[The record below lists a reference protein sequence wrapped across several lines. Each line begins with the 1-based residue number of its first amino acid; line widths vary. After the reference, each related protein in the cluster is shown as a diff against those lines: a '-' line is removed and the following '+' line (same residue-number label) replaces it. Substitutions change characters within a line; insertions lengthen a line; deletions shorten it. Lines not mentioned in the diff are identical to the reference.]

1 MGSSVRLL
9 CAAALAALQLI
20 SVSAQAVTP
29 LILLDSTEGALET
42 SISSAITDMVSTNEG
57 LSVSPQFVLVDSQ
70 LQDQQR
76 KDFVCGQASSALS
89 AVVDLTWDPVEG
101 VAEAAQLSD
110 VPWMKLDV
118 TNRPYIQAADDYLK
132 YANATDAALIFQ
144 DQTGMNQSIL
154 YLLGNTM
161 LRVVVME
168 GLETNIV
175 EDLKKIRP
183 TPTYYVIF
191 ADTERANQLMAEATS
206 SGLMTKDSWWTVV
219 LTDGRAAGF
228 NQEALTRAI
237 TNIQPAAEACCSLAG
252 LAADCSACPADFQLP
267 SMTAKQGMMAILQA
281 FVQMTKDGRPTAVKQ
296 LNCALT
302 TAVSDTFRKDYYA
315 RLQPAA
321 AVRKSIR
328 WEPAQHSLLP
338 DVAMNLWQMN
348 ATKQSNLGTWSLPG
362 RFAVNP
368 DHVFTKI
375 KRHFKIGVIVANP
388 WTYQKLDSKGRPV
401 LDDAGQPV
409 YDGYCIE
416 LLDTLAEKMEFNYDL
431 VFPEDDAYGAKDVTT
446 NEWNGVVG
454 DLVAKKTD
462 IVIAALTMTSER
474 EEVIDFV
481 APYFDQSGISIVVR
495 KQEPVYSIFRF
506 MTVLK
511 KEVWFSIVGALVV
524 TGLMIWVLD
533 KFSPYSAQNNPDNYP
548 YPCRTFTLKESFWFA
563 LTSFTPQGG
572 GEAPKAL
579 SGRTLVAAYWLFV
592 VLMLATFTANL
603 AAFLTVERMQT
614 TVKSLEELARQSR
627 IQYTVVSNSSILEYF
642 RNMAT
647 AEEELFRVWKEM
659 TLNSTTDQAK
669 YRVWD
674 YPIKEQYTHILNV
687 IQKTGMVTKD
697 SEGFQKVLENKKG
710 EYAFIHDASI
720 VRYEVYRNC
729 NLTQVGEPFAEQ
741 PYAIAVQQGSHLQ
754 DEISKNIL
762 ELQKDRYFEGLT
774 AKYWNASLRG
784 ECPSRGDSEGIT
796 LHSLGGVFIA
806 TLAGLVLA
814 LITLAGEV
822 IYHKNKSQTKVTTME
837 QKKIGVSVINVN
849 PHKE

>member
-1 MGSSVRLL
+1 MRSYKLMIVVLTASQAYLS
-9 CAAALAALQLI
+9 AAQT
-20 SVSAQAVTP
+20 VKP
-29 LILLDSTEGALET
+29 LILLDGHDSALT
-42 SISSAITDMVSTNEG
+42 SSINDAIQEMTSSNPG
-57 LSVSPQFVLVDSQ
+57 LSVTPQFVLVDNK
-70 LQDQQR
+70 LTDKER
-76 KDFVCGQASSALS
+76 KDYVCGQTSSSYS
-89 AVVDLTWDPVEG
+89 AVVDLTWDG
-101 VAEAAQLSD
+101 VSGVGEQARLSD
-110 VPWMKLDV
+110 LPWLQLDV
-118 TNRPYIQAADDYLK
+118 TNRPFIQAADSYLE

-144 DQTGMNQSIL
+144 DQKGMNQSIL
-154 YLLGNTM
+154 YLLGNTV

-168 GLETNIV
+168 GLENNIV

-191 ADTERANQLMAEATS
+191 AETERANQLMASATS

-219 LTDGRAAGF
+219 LTDGRAAEF
-228 NQEALTRAI
+228 NQASLRTAI
-237 TNIQPAAEACCSLAG
+237 TVVNVAGGACCRLVG
-252 LAADCSACPADFQLP
+252 LAPDCTCPNDFQLP
-267 SMTAKQGMMAILQA
+267 ALTARQGTKVVLTA
-281 FVQMTKDGRPTAVKQ
+281 FVQMSADGRITAPK
-296 LNCALT
+296 ALDCGRT
-302 TAVSDTFRKDYYA
+302 TALSDTMTRDFST
-315 RLQPAA
+315 RLEQAA
-321 AVRKSIR
+321 ASSVSMQLKEKR
-328 WEPAQHSLLP
+328 LLP
-338 DVAMNLWQMN
+338 SAAMDLWQMD
-348 ATKQSNLGTWSLPG
+348 ATNRERLGSWSFSASFVVDP
-362 RFAVNP
+362 N
-368 DHVFTKI
+368 HVFTKI

-388 WTYQKLDSKGRPV
+388 WTFMVRNSRGDPVRDPSGRPV
-401 LDDAGQPV
+401 YG
-409 YDGYCIE
+409 GYCIE
-416 LLDTLAEKMEFNYDL
+416 LLDKLADKMEFNYDL
-431 VFPEDDAYGAKDVTT
+431 VFPADGAFGAKNVQTSK
-446 NEWNGVVG
+446 WSGLVG
-454 DLVAKKTD
+454 DLVEKDTD

-495 KQEPVYSIFRF
+495 KQEPEYSIFRF

-627 IQYTVVSNSSILEYF
+627 IEYTVVANSSILEYF
-642 RNMAT
+642 QNMAT

-687 IQKTGMVTKD
+687 IKKTGMVRND
-697 SEGFQKVLENKKG
+697 SVGFDKVLANKKG

-762 ELQKDRYFEGLT
+762 ELQKDRYFEALT

-784 ECPSRGDSEGIT
+784 DCPSRGDSEGIT

-822 IYHKNKSQTKVTTME
+822 VYHKNKANTQVTSME
-837 QKKIGVSVINVN
+837 QKKVGVSVINVN
-849 PHKE
+849 PHKD